1 MIKFEAY
8 LLQTPKVLLNG
19 IPLDFPYKK
28 TEALLYYL
36 LTEKTVTR
44 DTIANL
50 LWTDT
55 SMETARKNLRHALYM
70 LRKSTGTELIIS
82 NQRSTLTL
90 NPEIQIFCDLDL
102 FLSGDTSVYQEDFLH
117 DFSVKK
123 AELYEDWM
131 EEKQEYLRHIY
142 LVKLYEHIRALSFSQ
157 LSELELSCT
166 QYMHY
171 DPFDERVVSRL
182 MHAYRKNHLYLKAI
196 NLYQELKKELESE
209 LGIIPGEEISQLYRE
224 IRKEWADSSAAD
236 PDPDSQIIT
245 GRTREA
251 AMLDHAI
258 QRLLNG
264 INSCVMVDG
273 ENGIGKTY
281 LINNKLKELSS
292 DQIFVLR
299 TSCFTSEFEN
309 LLQPWNAPV
318 MKIDSFLREHHI
330 ILPASCIQ
338 AIAQFFPTFSDQPVS
353 DPAPF
358 DLANPFTLRAVE
370 NGLLRAIKKISEIQ
384 PVLLVFE
391 NLHFADSAT
400 LQILLR
406 LVTEIPSDFMLLFTC
421 LDVTSSPLSEFLC
434 QLQQNELLTSV
445 HLKRFSRADM
455 QEIIAD
461 RTDIN
466 QIPQDILE
474 LIYTRTAGNAF
485 FLNEL
490 LTAYEEHGDLSAL
503 SLTAQTILLQRL
515 NGLSSQARQLLDIIS
530 LFHDYA
536 SSTLL
541 EHMTGQSAA
550 TVQEFTEELHSRSLT
565 QETSINGEIR
575 FSFKHEQM
583 RLFVRDQ
590 MTTSKR
596 RVLYNRIG
604 RVLETLLP
612 MQQSSTY
619 NTLVHY
625 FSLAGNEEKV
635 LTYQIYPF
643 EALSVSLFE
652 LYPSIEYADEEHA
665 PDNIDAFFSSLE
677 NRLAKNEKTFS
688 RHELYDELQN
698 RLLVCESRYY
708 ILCGRYYNG
717 LHKLNLCLAS
727 PWIQAH
733 PTYQLRAWR
742 QMIYYGIQ
750 LYQPALMQEYL
761 DRGIALA
768 KSQNITSELAVY
780 LRLQGLYE
788 QMIFQYDQSEIYFNQ
803 SIELLQYQC
812 PHNNAGTLNIAA
824 ALNYIGESRRKQ
836 KRFDEAISY
845 YQQAISLALKSNT
858 QVNPTHYTNMARAY
872 LSLGQKEKAGEYFE
886 DAVFLYDQSFVLMER
901 SVAKGY
907 YALFCAEAG
916 DFAHARQLLSDAVG
930 ACNQLGSP
938 VEKGILRKNQA
949 ELLLRYPDEFR
960 LVLPESLEF
969 YKNDAR
975 SLLNR
980 TPGYYE
986 IDELL

>member
-1 MIKFEAY
+1 MIKFKAY

-19 IPLDFPYKK
+19 TSLDFPYKK

-70 LRKSTGTELIIS
+70 LRKSTGTDLIIS

-90 NPEIQIFCDLDL
+90 NPEIQISCDLDL

-117 DFSVKK
+117 GFSVKK

-142 LVKLYEHIRALSFSQ
+142 LVKLYEHINSLSFAD

-182 MHAYRKNHLYLKAI
+182 MRAYQENHLYLKAI
-196 NLYQELKKELESE
+196 NLYQELKRELESE
-209 LGIIPGEEISQLYRE
+209 LGIIPGEEIVWLYKE
-224 IRKEWADSSAAD
+224 IRKEWADSSTSD
-236 PDPDSQIIT
+236 QELDSHVIT
-245 GRTREA
+245 GRAKES
-251 AMLDHAI
+251 AMLDYAI
-258 QRLLNG
+258 QRLLDG
-264 INSCVMVDG
+264 ENSCIMVDG

-292 DQIFVLR
+292 DQVFLLR
-299 TSCFTSEFEN
+299 TSCFTAESEN
-309 LLQPWNAPV
+309 LLHPWNAPV
-318 MKIDSFLREHHI
+318 MKIDAFLRENHI
-330 ILPASCIQ
+330 FLPASCIQ
-338 AIAQFFPTFSDQPVS
+338 AIAQFFPTFADQPVS

-370 NGLLRAIKKISEIQ
+370 NGLLRAIEKIAEVK

-421 LDVTSSPLSEFLC
+421 LDVTSSPLSEFIC
-434 QLQQNELLTSV
+434 QLQQNELLTPV
-445 HLKRFSRADM
+445 HLKRFSPKDM
-455 QEIIAD
+455 REIIED
-461 RTDIN
+461 RTNIN
-466 QIPQDILE
+466 EIPEDILN

-490 LTAYEEHGDLSAL
+490 LTAYEEHGNLSAL
-503 SLTAQTILLQRL
+503 SLTAQNILLQRL
-515 NGLSSQARQLLDIIS
+515 HGLSPQARQVLDIIS

-536 SSTLL
+536 SSILL
-541 EHMTGQSAA
+541 EHMTGQSAS
-550 TVQEFTEELHSRSLT
+550 VIQEVTEELHSRSLI
-565 QETSINGEIR
+565 QESSVNGELR

-583 RLFVRDQ
+583 RLFVCGQ
-590 MTTSKR
+590 MASLKR
-596 RVLYNRIG
+596 RILYDRIG
-604 RVLETLLP
+604 QVLETLLP
-612 MQQSSTY
+612 MQQPSTY

-625 FSLAGNEEKV
+625 FALAGNEEKV

-652 LYPSIEYADEEHA
+652 LYPSMEYTGEEHTPA
-665 PDNIDAFFSSLE
+665 NIDAFFASLE
-677 NRLAKNEKTFS
+677 NRLTKNEQTFS
-688 RHELYDELQN
+688 HHELYDELES
-698 RLLVCESRYY
+698 RLLICESRYY
-708 ILCGRYYNG
+708 ILCGRYCDG
-717 LHKLNLCLAS
+717 LHKLNICLS
-727 PWIQAH
+727 NPWIQAH
-733 PTYQLRAWR
+733 PDYQLRAWR

-750 LYQPALMQEYL
+750 LYQPALMLDYL

-768 KSQNITSELAVY
+768 REQNIINELAVY
-780 LRLQGLYE
+780 LRLKGLYE
-788 QMIFQYDQSEIYFNQ
+788 QMTFHYDQSEVYFNE
-803 SIELLQYQC
+803 SIQLLQYQC
-812 PHNNAGTLNIAA
+812 PHDTASTLNIAA
-824 ALNYIGESRRKQ
+824 ALNYIGENRRKQ
-836 KRFDEAISY
+836 RCFDEAVSY
-845 YQQAISLALKSNT
+845 YHQSVSLALKSNI
-858 QVNPTHYTNMARAY
+858 QINPTHFTNMARAY
-872 LSLGQKEKAGEYFE
+872 LALGRMEKSCEYFE
-886 DAVFLYDQSFVLMER
+886 HAVSLYDQSFVLMER

-916 DFAHARQLLSDAVG
+916 NFEHARHLLSDAVD

-938 VEKGILRKNQA
+938 IEKGILRKNQA
-949 ELLLRYPDEFR
+949 ELLRRYPDEFR
-960 LVLPESLEF
+960 LILPESLEF

-975 SLLNR
+975 TLLSR
-980 TPGYYE
+980 DPGCYE
-986 IDELL
+986 VEDL